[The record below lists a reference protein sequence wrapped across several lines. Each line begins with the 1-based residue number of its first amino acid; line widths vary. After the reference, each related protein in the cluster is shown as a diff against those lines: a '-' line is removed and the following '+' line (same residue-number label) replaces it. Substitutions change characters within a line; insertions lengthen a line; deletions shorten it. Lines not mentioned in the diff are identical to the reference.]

1 MKKLLIA
8 TIAVASFSTSTT
20 YANEVFSDLS
30 YTSGLS
36 GVKSEAVE
44 NLTNCLQA
52 DMEIASSKA
61 IRACSK
67 AYKASIPSYEVRSRI
82 LTQRGLLQLSAG
94 RYDKASNDFKRAAKL
109 NDENEFAYLGE
120 GYAALMDQDFAQAIK
135 LFNDCRTHD
144 GAAPLAMYGL
154 AMSKE
159 MTGDIEGAVSYY
171 TEAATMRPDWSAPRG
186 GLNRVRSAL

>member
-61 IRACSK
+61 ILKTSLK
-67 AYKASIPSYEVRSRI
+67 RSNFSMIVERMMG
-82 LTQRGLLQLSAG
+82 QPLLQCTA
-94 RYDKASNDFKRAAKL
+94 
-109 NDENEFAYLGE
+109 
-120 GYAALMDQDFAQAIK
+120 
-135 LFNDCRTHD
+135 
-144 GAAPLAMYGL
+144 
-154 AMSKE
+154 
-159 MTGDIEGAVSYY
+159 
-171 TEAATMRPDWSAPRG
+171 
-186 GLNRVRSAL
+186 